1 MWNPRMYCLNYDK
14 ENYQCIRC
22 MMDAVFKAKN
32 CYKGREE
39 KWNVIAAVKTA
50 EVFMCIT
57 KAIMSM
63 ARDAQ
68 IAITKQEWIGD
79 YVRGTSKEFG

>member
-32 CYKGREE
+32 CYKGRDE
-39 KWNVIAAVKTA
+39 K
-50 EVFMCIT
+50 
-57 KAIMSM
+57 
-63 ARDAQ
+63 
-68 IAITKQEWIGD
+68 
-79 YVRGTSKEFG
+79 